1 VSTIAD
7 IRLRSKL
14 YYYAATVTD
23 VYDGDTFTVD
33 IDLGLGLWRRGQRI
47 RLWKVNTPEV
57 RGAEREHGLAV
68 RDYVR
73 SLILERT
80 VLLRTILDKRGV
92 DSTEKYGRLLG
103 EIILDDQEGNLLN
116 LTDHLLAEGMG
127 RPMTIGGATPVEE
140 ETAEPLPR
148 ASQALTQ
155 IHCPYCGEVR
165 AIDPFT
171 SMVAQ
176 CSNCLDGERS
186 LRSLLDGGDAAWL
199 HSRL

>member
-7 IRLRSKL
+7 VRLRSKL

-57 RGAEREHGLAV
+57 RGAEREQGLAV

-73 SLILERT
+73 ALILERII
-80 VLLRTILDKRGV
+80 LLRTILDKRGV

-103 EIILDDQEGNLLN
+103 EIILESQDGNLLN
-116 LTDHLLAEGMG
+116 LNEHLLAEGMG
-127 RPMTIGGATPVEE
+127 RPMTISGTTLVDEE
-140 ETAEPLPR
+140 APAPLPR
-148 ASQALTQ
+148 GSQTLAQ

-165 AIDPFT
+165 AIDPLT
-171 SMVAQ
+171 EMVAQ
-176 CSNCLDGERS
+176 CPNCLDGERS
-186 LRSLLDGGDAAWL
+186 LRSLLGDRVDAQ
-199 HSRL
+199 S